1 MVATIKMIN
10 EYRPRIELGIT
21 VQKPELVRV
30 LSRSTGLVEGTIDQT
45 IKELRDHI
53 IEFNRTGRGVKVEGL
68 GTFFPSIDLEGV
80 ISISFR
86 PDPAFAH
93 GLNIP
98 GIFTGK
104 INNKENIG
112 KSSDELVE
120 KYKAENG
127 PTQTGA

>member
-1 MVATIKMIN
+1 MS
-10 EYRPRIELGIT
+10 G
-21 VQKPELVRV
+21 
-30 LSRSTGLVEGTIDQT
+30 ST

-68 GTFFPSIDLEGV
+68 GTFSPSIELAGE

-86 PDPAFAH
+86 ADPAFGQ

-104 INNKENIG
+104 IINKENIG
-112 KSSDELVE
+112 KSSAELVE
-120 KYKAENG
+120 KYQSENNPKQSG
-127 PTQTGA
+127 F